1 LSQMRAIYREASSV
15 MSWLGPECGGIGL
28 LMSVAKKHDPTC
40 TTAKSLS
47 IVSLPKHLSTLQA
60 DLTGLV
66 FGLYKRIVVAT
77 RITTIC
83 GKDMMGWGIFAKFLV
98 TAHNRCSKGSHEQYQ
113 FIPPVVILGLWYW
126 PINNC

>member
-1 LSQMRAIYREASSV
+1 
-15 MSWLGPECGGIGL
+15 
-28 LMSVAKKHDPTC
+28 MSVAKKHDPTC